1 MELLL
6 NSIFLSDIRLNDIGE
21 QQNNCHSFY
30 FSVTAERTF
39 SRIKMLR
46 INPSFTGKATRHLK

>member
-6 NSIFLSDIRLNDIGE
+6 NPLLLSDISLNDIGE

-30 FSVTAERTF
+30 FSVTVERKF
-39 SRIKMLR
+39 STL
-46 INPSFTGKATRHLK
+46 H